1 MKASEL
7 DEKFDNG
14 EDILDYLDLTKAT
27 RPNMATQ
34 RSAWILQPQWSIAS
48 TRKQPTRA
56 DTAITDQ
63 FVDRR
68 ASVRRSGLE
77 KGILKPEVVQMRES

>member
-34 RSAWILQPQWSIAS
+34 KVSVDFATSVVNSLDEEAARVGLTRQSLINLWIEERLSAAQDQ
-48 TRKQPTRA
+48 RK
-56 DTAITDQ
+56 
-63 FVDRR
+63 V
-68 ASVRRSGLE
+68 S
-77 KGILKPEVVQMRES
+77 